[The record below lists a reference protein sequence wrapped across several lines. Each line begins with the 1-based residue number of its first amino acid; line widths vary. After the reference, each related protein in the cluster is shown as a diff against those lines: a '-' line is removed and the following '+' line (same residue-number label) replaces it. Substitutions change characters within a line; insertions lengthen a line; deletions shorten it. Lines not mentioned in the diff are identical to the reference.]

1 MLARQQA
8 RRAVLEEELRAVR
21 QQAQSDAARWREEV
35 SLKQAHVDMLV
46 AGDRGREAEFM
57 AQRVQE
63 LQVCAPCE
71 FLFEWGRLFR
81 PALCWSGQF
90 CS

>member
-1 MLARQQA
+1 MLARQHG
-8 RRAVLEEELRAVR
+8 RCAVLEEELRAVR

-63 LQVCAPCE
+63 LQVCAPCD
-71 FLFEWGRLFR
+71 FLFE
-81 PALCWSGQF
+81 
-90 CS
+90 